1 MTRKRG
7 NYKGGGSGVFKDKTN
22 AIEIAAAPGETAKEE
37 PVGSSFDWIEKCLE
51 VNGVKTCEA
60 NPSSASFTR
69 MIVYVYDIIPMML
82 AALLKKTWRT
92 RVKEMLVQKNRHGK
106 GKAKQLA
113 EDSAK
118 VLEQWPTGTTSS
130 GTEKDFIAALL
141 GGRQPDTN
149 RFRKAMLVLCNSMD
163 NFYYRIDGEPK
174 DRWFGNKLKIA
185 QDKGISGWD
194 MPLLK
199 NMLLYYNI
207 GIRPE
212 TVRPLLRQSGVNDET
227 WQRQVAIVRDLV
239 QFRNMVSHQAS
250 VGIAKA
256 TVTEMKTKFGAFVD
270 KFFDKKLDKP
280 LLDLLKAKESDL
292 ETSRFLFKG
301 KHKSINYIWT
311 GPPRLWRA
319 A

>member
-1 MTRKRG
+1 MGKKKAG
-7 NYKGGGSGVFKDKTN
+7 NGAFRDKTN
-22 AIEIAAAPGETAKEE
+22 AVPAAAASKDEAKKK
-37 PVGSSFDWIEKCLE
+37 PVASSFDWIEECLE

-60 NPSSASFTR
+60 KASSANFNR
-69 MIVYVYDIIPMML
+69 MIVYVYDVIPMML

-92 RVKEMLVQKNRHGK
+92 RVNEMLVQKNRHPGK

-118 VLEQWPTGTTSS
+118 VLEQWPTGTTSI

-163 NFYYRIDGEPK
+163 NFYYQIIGDPK
-174 DRWFGNKLKIA
+174 DRWHGNKLKIA
-185 QDKGISGWD
+185 QGKGIRGWD

-207 GIRPE
+207 GFRPE
-212 TVRPLLRQSGVNDET
+212 TVRPLLRQSGVNNET
-227 WQRQVAIVRDLV
+227 WRRQVAIVRDLV

-250 VGIAKA
+250 VGISKA
-256 TVTEMKTKFGAFVD
+256 TVTEMKAKLDTFVD
-270 KFFDKKLDKP
+270 KFFDKQLDKP

-292 ETSRFLFKG
+292 EISRFLF
-301 KHKSINYIWT
+301 
-311 GPPRLWRA
+311 
-319 A
+319 